1 MSIKEKMN
9 IAIIGSGVSGLV
21 SSLILS
27 RKHNVTIFEKNSYL
41 GGHVH
46 THKLN
51 DVRGIFNVDS
61 GFIVYNENTYPNFI
75 RLMKILDVETQNTS
89 MGFSYTDDNDFEYSG
104 NSFSSLFAKK
114 SNLVNFSFYRFIYN
128 ILKFNKIA
136 LRDMDNLDVKI
147 KLIDYLKNIKISN
160 SLIEKYIIPMGSAI
174 WSTNPESMKDMP
186 AKFFIKFFKN
196 HGLLDVRNRPQW
208 KVIKNGSFQYVKK
221 IYKQLKKN
229 DAKIYLNHSVMDV
242 TRDKNIVKIKIKGK
256 DEKLFDKVVFACHSN
271 QALKL
276 LKDASPNEKN
286 ILGDIQYQ
294 DNIATIHTDIN
305 ILPKR
310 KKAWSSWNYLAT
322 NKSNKVILTYNMNI
336 LQSLKSND
344 VFCVTINDPGLINN
358 NKIIKTIIYSH
369 PLFSESSIKAQSKKS
384 LINGKNN
391 TFFSGAYWGYGF
403 HEDGVNSAL
412 DVCNH
417 FNMSLDE

>member
-1 MSIKEKMN
+1 MSNNKKFN

-51 DVRGIFNVDS
+51 DVNGTFNVDS

-75 RLMKILDVETQNTS
+75 KLMKILDVDTQNTS

-136 LRDMDNLDVKI
+136 LKDMDNLDVEI
-147 KLIDYLKNIKISN
+147 KLIDYLKNNKISN

-174 WSTNPESMKDMP
+174 WSTDPKTMKDMP
-186 AKFFIKFFKN
+186 AKFFIRFFKN

-229 DAKIYLNHSVMDV
+229 DTKIFLEHNVNKV
-242 TRDKNIVKIKIKGK
+242 TRVKNKVTIKIEGK
-256 DEKLFDKVVFACHSN
+256 EEKQFDKVVFACHSD
-271 QALKL
+271 QTLRL
-276 LKDASPNEKN
+276 LENASQDEIN

-294 DNIATIHTDIN
+294 KNTATIHTDIN
-305 ILPKR
+305 ILPNR
-310 KKAWSSWNYLAT
+310 EKAWSSWNYLST
-322 NKSNKVILTYNMNI
+322 KKSNKVILTYNMNI
-336 LQSLKSND
+336 LQSLKSKD

-358 NKIIKTIIYSH
+358 NKIIKTINYSH
-369 PLFSESSIKAQSKKS
+369 PLFSESSIKAQSKKN

>member
-1 MSIKEKMN
+1 MSNNKKFN

-27 RKHNVTIFEKNSYL
+27 RKHNVTVFEKNSYL

-51 DVRGIFNVDS
+51 DINGSFNVDS

-75 RLMKILDVETQNTS
+75 KLMKILDVDTQNTS

-136 LRDMDNLDVKI
+136 LRDMDNLDVEI
-147 KLIDYLKNIKISN
+147 KLIDYLKKNKISN

-174 WSTNPESMKDMP
+174 WSTDPNTMKDMP
-186 AKFFIKFFKN
+186 AKFFIRFFKN

-229 DAKIYLNHSVMDV
+229 DTKILLQHNVNKV
-242 TRDKNIVKIKIKGK
+242 TRDKNKVTIKIDGK
-256 DEKLFDKVVFACHSN
+256 EEKQYDKVVFACHSD
-271 QALKL
+271 QTLRL
-276 LKDASPNEKN
+276 LEDASQDEIN

-294 DNIATIHTDIN
+294 KNTATIHTDTN
-305 ILPKR
+305 ILPNR
-310 KKAWSSWNYLAT
+310 EKAWSSWNYLST
-322 NKSNKVILTYNMNI
+322 KKSNKVILTYNMNI
-336 LQSLKSND
+336 LQSLKSKD

-358 NKIIKTIIYSH
+358 NKIIKTINYSH
-369 PLFSESSIKAQSKKS
+369 PLFSKSSIKAQSKKS

>member
-1 MSIKEKMN
+1 MSNNKKFN

-51 DVRGIFNVDS
+51 DVNGTFNVDS

-75 RLMKILDVETQNTS
+75 KLMKILDVDTQNTS

-114 SNLVNFSFYRFIYN
+114 SNLVNFSFYQFIYN

-136 LRDMDNLDVKI
+136 LKDMDNLDVEI
-147 KLIDYLKNIKISN
+147 KLIDYLKNNKISN

-174 WSTNPESMKDMP
+174 WSTDPKTMKDMP
-186 AKFFIKFFKN
+186 AKFFIRFFKN

-229 DAKIYLNHSVMDV
+229 DTKIFLEHNVNKV
-242 TRDKNIVKIKIKGK
+242 TRVKNKVTIKIEGK
-256 DEKLFDKVVFACHSN
+256 EEKQFDKVVFACHSD
-271 QALKL
+271 QTLRL
-276 LKDASPNEKN
+276 LENASQDEIN

-294 DNIATIHTDIN
+294 KNTATIHTDIN
-305 ILPKR
+305 ILPNR
-310 KKAWSSWNYLAT
+310 EKAWSSWNYLST
-322 NKSNKVILTYNMNI
+322 KKSNKVILTYNMNI
-336 LQSLKSND
+336 LQSLKSKD
-344 VFCVTINDPGLINN
+344 IFCVTINDPGLINN
-358 NKIIKTIIYSH
+358 NKIIKTINYSH
-369 PLFSESSIKAQSKKS
+369 PLFSESSIKAQSKKN

>member
-1 MSIKEKMN
+1 MSNNKKN

-51 DVRGIFNVDS
+51 DANGTFNVDS

-75 RLMKILDVETQNTS
+75 KLMKILDVDTQNTS

-114 SNLVNFSFYRFIYN
+114 SNLLNFSFYLFIYN

-136 LRDMDNLDVKI
+136 LRDIDNLDVEI
-147 KLIDYLKNIKISN
+147 KLIDYLKNNKISN

-174 WSTNPESMKDMP
+174 WSTDPKTMKDMP
-186 AKFFIKFFKN
+186 AKFFIRFFKN

-208 KVIKNGSFQYVKK
+208 KVVKNGSFQYVKK

-229 DAKIYLNHSVMDV
+229 DTKIFLEHNVNKV
-242 TRDKNIVKIKIKGK
+242 TRVKNKVTIKIEGK
-256 DEKLFDKVVFACHSN
+256 EEKQFDKVVFACHSD
-271 QALKL
+271 QTLRL
-276 LKDASPNEKN
+276 LENASQDEIN

-294 DNIATIHTDIN
+294 KNTATIHTDIN
-305 ILPKR
+305 ILPNR
-310 KKAWSSWNYLAT
+310 KKAWSSWNYLST
-322 NKSNKVILTYNMNI
+322 KKSNKVILTYNMNI
-336 LQSLKSND
+336 LQSLKSKD

-358 NKIIKTIIYSH
+358 NKIIKTINYSH
-369 PLFSESSIKAQSKKS
+369 PLFSESSIKAQSKKN

>member
-1 MSIKEKMN
+1 MSNNKKFN

-51 DVRGIFNVDS
+51 DVNGTFNVDS

-75 RLMKILDVETQNTS
+75 KLIKILDVDTQNTS

-114 SNLVNFSFYRFIYN
+114 SNLVNFSFYQFIYN

-136 LRDMDNLDVKI
+136 LKDMDNLDVEI
-147 KLIDYLKNIKISN
+147 KLIDYLKNNKISN

-174 WSTNPESMKDMP
+174 WSTDPKTMKDMP
-186 AKFFIKFFKN
+186 AKFFIRFFKN

-229 DAKIYLNHSVMDV
+229 DTKIFLEHNVNKV
-242 TRDKNIVKIKIKGK
+242 TRVKNKVTIKIEGK
-256 DEKLFDKVVFACHSN
+256 EEKQFDKVVFACHSD
-271 QALKL
+271 QTLRL
-276 LKDASPNEKN
+276 LENASQDEIN

-294 DNIATIHTDIN
+294 KNTATIHTDIN
-305 ILPKR
+305 ILPNR
-310 KKAWSSWNYLAT
+310 EKAWSSWNYLST
-322 NKSNKVILTYNMNI
+322 KKSNKVILTYNMNI
-336 LQSLKSND
+336 LQSLKSKD
-344 VFCVTINDPGLINN
+344 IFCVTINDPGLINN
-358 NKIIKTIIYSH
+358 NKIIKTINYSH
-369 PLFSESSIKAQSKKS
+369 PLFSESSIKAQSKKN